1 MRIITRYATAHEERY
16 CQHPEIQAM
25 QNHVIRRFL
34 RADLP
39 YDPMD
44 TDEVQAHYALRD
56 AIRHGKEAFG
66 YYIYE
71 DVFERIEW
79 DMALND
85 GHTELTVD
93 VFVQFKEA

>member
-1 MRIITRYATAHEERY
+1 MRIITRYGTAHEKRY
-16 CQHPEIQAM
+16 CDNADIKTM
-25 QNHVIRRFL
+25 QDYAISRFI

-39 YDPMD
+39 YDP
-44 TDEVQAHYALRD
+44 TNPAQVRAHYTLRD
-56 AIRHGKEAFG
+56 ALRHGKEAFG